1 MAKFGENQQVI
12 LKKKSERAELQIIG
26 GLLKGEKISIP
37 IIDGLRPTRA
47 QVREAVFQI
56 WAEYI
61 VGASFMDPFAGS
73 GAIAIEAIS
82 RGADEVYASD
92 INPELLFTLRK
103 KLRELQKKRPM
114 EIGWDRIIVSS
125 EDFREALSE
134 HFVKGRKF
142 DLVYLDPPYGK
153 GFGVEAI
160 HLIERYGLLNPA
172 GRIMLEISKRER
184 HGIDAALDNENFVLL
199 KKYPH
204 GDTYLY
210 HFGLLDEGFDE
221 DE

>member
-1 MAKFGENQQVI
+1 M
-12 LKKKSERAELQIIG
+12 KKKSEKAELQIIG
-26 GLLKGEKISIP
+26 GLLKGEIIRIP
-37 IIDGLRPTRA
+37 LINELRPTRA

-56 WAEYI
+56 WAELI
-61 VGASFMDPFAGS
+61 NGATFLDPFAGS
-73 GAIAIEAIS
+73 GAVVIEAIS

-92 INPELLFTLRK
+92 INPELLFSLRK
-103 KLRELQKKRPM
+103 KIREIQKKRPI

-134 HFVKGRKF
+134 HFVRGRKF

-153 GFGVEAI
+153 GFGIEAI
-160 HLIERYGLLNPA
+160 RLIERYGLLNPG
-172 GRIMLEISKRER
+172 GRIMLEISKHER
-184 HGIDAALDNENFVLL
+184 HETDVAMDNENFFLL

-210 HFGLLDEGFDE
+210 HFGLLDEEFDE
-221 DE
+221 ED